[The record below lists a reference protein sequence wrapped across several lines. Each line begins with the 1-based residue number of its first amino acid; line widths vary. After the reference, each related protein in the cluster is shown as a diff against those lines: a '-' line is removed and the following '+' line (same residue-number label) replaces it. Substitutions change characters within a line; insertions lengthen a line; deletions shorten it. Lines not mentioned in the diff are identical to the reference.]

1 MRLTDF
7 LAQGRLEVV
16 ILHNLKHKAQHI
28 QHFFGKLFLAWL
40 AVFLQL
46 GWAAFKVAYFLR
58 QLATFL
64 EQAGD
69 DLERLTSVK
78 AFGQG
83 LGRAGSCSSSWGFI
97 AFNLILCGV
106 KVITLNVNGIR
117 SSAQKG
123 LIPWLKT
130 QDADFVLLQEVRA
143 LEHQLPDLSEL
154 GLHTHWFAAE
164 KAGYSGVGIL
174 SKQAP
179 QTAQRGFGHA
189 EFDAEGRTI
198 TLGFEGLSVVSA
210 YFPSGSSSEER
221 QAAKYRFL
229 EAINPYLL
237 ELQTRGEVLLGGD
250 LNIAHHEIDIKNWRS
265 NIGAPGFQPEERAWL
280 TRLLESGYS
289 DVFRNHVGQTE
300 HYSWWSSRG
309 RARENNVGWRI
320 DYQLCSAGLAAR
332 VEHASIYRERFFSD
346 HAPVILEFKDSV

>member
-1 MRLTDF
+1 LLEF
-7 LAQGRLEVV
+7 LG
-16 ILHNLKHKAQHI
+16 
-28 QHFFGKLFLAWL
+28 FL
-40 AVFLQL
+40 
-46 GWAAFKVAYFLR
+46 
-58 QLATFL
+58 
-64 EQAGD
+64 
-69 DLERLTSVK
+69 
-78 AFGQG
+78 
-83 LGRAGSCSSSWGFI
+83 
-97 AFNLILCGV
+97 AFNLILYSV

-123 LIPWLKT
+123 LIPWLKA
-130 QDADFVLLQEVRA
+130 QNPDLVLLQEVRA

-154 GLHTHWFAAE
+154 GLHAHWFAAE

-174 SKQAP
+174 SKQTP
-179 QTAQRGFGHA
+179 ETVQHGFGNP

-198 TLGFEGLSVVSA
+198 TLMFDGFCAISA
-210 YFPSGSSSEER
+210 YFPSGSSSQER

-229 EAINPYLL
+229 DAFLPYLL
-237 ELQTRGEVLLGGD
+237 ELQQQRQVLLGGD

-320 DYQLCSAGLAAR
+320 DYQLCTAGLAAR
-332 VEHASIYRERFFSD
+332 VEQGSIYREQFFSD
-346 HAPVILEFKDSV
+346 HAPVILKFRDSA